1 MCKSWR
7 EVAVEPDL
15 WTKVDL
21 NWVKERFRTD
31 IKLHSLIQERLPFCQ
46 DLNLGEWKIRDIQA
60 ALSILS
66 INCTKLK
73 GLNLSGW
80 KGLSADN
87 LKYIST
93 EFVNLER
100 LDLTCINVSVLV

>member
-1 MCKSWR
+1 MKHS
-7 EVAVEPDL
+7 L

-31 IKLHSLIQERLPFCQ
+31 IKLHWLIQERLGSCQ

-60 ALSILS
+60 ALEALS
-66 INCTKLK
+66 INCSHLK
-73 GLNLSGW
+73 GLNLSSW
-80 KGLSADN
+80 KGLNADN

-93 EFVNLER
+93 EFSKLER
-100 LDLTCINVSVLV
+100 LDLSSINVSSNIK

>member
-1 MCKSWR
+1 MNRS
-7 EVAVEPDL
+7 L

-21 NWVKERFRTD
+21 NWVRERYRTD
-31 IKLHSLIQERLPFCQ
+31 IKLHWLIQERLVLCQ

-60 ALSILS
+60 ALAALS
-66 INCTKLK
+66 VNCSNLK
-73 GLNLSGW
+73 GLNLSSW

-93 EFVNLER
+93 EFTRLER
-100 LDLTCINVSVLV
+100 LDLSSVNVCIKKRMLKEN